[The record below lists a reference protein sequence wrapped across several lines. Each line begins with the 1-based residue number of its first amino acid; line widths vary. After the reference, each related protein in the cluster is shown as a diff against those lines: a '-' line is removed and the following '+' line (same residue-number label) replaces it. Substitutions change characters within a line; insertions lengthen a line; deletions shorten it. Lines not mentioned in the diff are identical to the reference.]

1 MSLASRLAGFYRLY
15 RGMERFLE
23 EKLTLEQCVSLV
35 RANTA
40 RREENFLDF
49 VRASVFSYPD
59 SPYLAL
65 LAHAGIEAGD
75 LERLVRQE
83 GLDSALGILRN
94 EGVYVAAEEFKGFKP
109 AIRGSAAFY
118 FKPEDFDNRLVRA
131 VYTSQSGGSLWRP
144 TRVHVDLEHIA
155 QTAVHYGFWF
165 AANGWADNP
174 LVYWT
179 PAHVGIANSHLR
191 CAKFGKNYTRW
202 FAMAADADFRERL
215 IAGTVHRIVSRRA
228 GLSGP
233 EPTPVPEVSRVSNY
247 LAELVGNG
255 MYPCVRT
262 TPSGAVRIALDAQ
275 KHGQRLEGVSFLL
288 GGEALTAGRRET
300 IEASGAR
307 PFQTYGCSEAGPIA
321 CQCRKPEQADSVHLL
336 QDAFAVVPRSRFIED
351 FGEIDALLVTGMRP
365 AAPKILINTELGD
378 YGKIEQRACDC
389 LFGRSGFATQ
399 LSSVRSF
406 QKLTGEGMT
415 VVGDDLLKILEHT
428 LPARFGGSMT
438 DYQLQEYSG
447 PDGLTRYTLFASP
460 ELGRLD
466 NDAVRAFFLEE
477 LERMKSHYA
486 LMVEIWRGSD
496 NFEVRRDYP
505 RLTSRGKLKPY
516 RVVRDD

>member
-1 MSLASRLAGFYRLY
+1 MSLASRLTGFYRLY
-15 RGMERFLE
+15 RGMERFLD
-23 EKLTLEQCVSLV
+23 EKLTLEQCVSRV
-35 RANTA
+35 RANVV
-40 RREENFLDF
+40 RREENFIDF
-49 VRASVFSYPD
+49 ARAVVLSNPE
-59 SPYLAL
+59 SPYLKL
-65 LAHAGIEAGD
+65 LAHAGIDAGD
-75 LERLVRQE
+75 LEQLVRRE
-83 GLDSALGILRN
+83 GLDSALATLRD
-94 EGVYVAAEEFKGFKP
+94 EGVFVAAEEFKGFKP
-109 AIRGSAAFY
+109 AVRGSAVFH
-118 FKPEDFDNRLVRA
+118 FKPEDFDNRFVRA

-144 TRVHVDLEHIA
+144 VRVHVDLEHIG

-191 CAKFGKNYTRW
+191 CAKFNKKYTRW

-233 EPTPVPEVSRVSNY
+233 EPTPVSEVSRVSGY
-247 LAELVGNG
+247 LAKLVSDGLR
-255 MYPCVRT
+255 PCVRT
-262 TPSGAVRIALDAQ
+262 TPSGAVRIALDGLQ
-275 KHGQRLEGVSFLL
+275 HGYRLEGVSFLL

-300 IEASGAR
+300 IEVSGAR
-307 PFQTYGCSEAGPIA
+307 PYQTYGCSEAGPIA
-321 CQCRKPEQADSVHLL
+321 CQCHQPDQADSVHLL
-336 QDAFAVVPRSRFIED
+336 QDTFAVVPRSRVIED

-365 AAPKILINTELGD
+365 AAPKVLINTELGD
-378 YGKIEQRACDC
+378 YGKIEQRPCGC
-389 LFGRSGFATQ
+389 LFGKSGCTTQ
-399 LSSVRSF
+399 LSAVRSF

-415 VVGDDLLKILEHT
+415 VVGDDLLRILEQS
-428 LPARFGGSMT
+428 LPKRFGGSMT
-438 DYQLQEYSG
+438 DYQLQECSG

-460 ELGRLD
+460 QLGRLD
-466 NDAVRAFFLEE
+466 EDAVKTFFLGE
-477 LERMKSHYA
+477 LQRMKSHYA
-486 LMVEIWRGSD
+486 LMVEIWKGSG